1 MLFIIISV
9 LCIALDI
16 VSKHIISSNMFIGES
31 IPLIKNVF
39 HITYVLNDGAAFSML
54 QGKTLFLIIITVA
67 IILAALIYLF
77 IKKPKDKLLLLSVTL
92 ILSGAI
98 GNLIDRI
105 TMGHVVDFLDF
116 RLINFAVFNV
126 ADCYVTIGAI
136 LLCIY
141 ELKASRNGGDE
152 DGE

>member
-1 MLFIIISV
+1 MLFIIVSV

-16 VSKHIISSNMFIGES
+16 ISKHIISANMFIGES
-31 IPLIKNVF
+31 IPLIQNVF

-54 QGKTLFLIIITVA
+54 QGKTLFLIIITIA
-67 IILAALIYLF
+67 IILSALVYLF
-77 IKKPKDKLLLLSVTL
+77 IKKPKDKLLLLSITL

-98 GNLIDRI
+98 GNLIDRV

-141 ELKASRNGGDE
+141 ELKITRGGGDD